1 MSKVKMSFNPAKTHK
16 IVLTKKVNHDFISG
30 MRKDLETMNYHG
42 RNGTFTSKKRKKGKM
57 GSKNAEKRSHF
68 NRLSEE
74 SWLGAVS
81 NKELRV
87 L

>member
-1 MSKVKMSFNPAKTHK
+1 
-16 IVLTKKVNHDFISG
+16 

-42 RNGTFTSKKRKKGKM
+42 RNGIFTSKKRKKGKM

-74 SWLGAVS
+74 SWLAAVS

>member
-1 MSKVKMSFNPAKTHK
+1 MSFNP
-16 IVLTKKVNHDFISG
+16 KKCVNKNFHHDFISG

-42 RNGTFTSKKRKKGKM
+42 RNGIFTSKKRKKGTM

-68 NRLSEE
+68 NQLSDE

>member
-1 MSKVKMSFNPAKTHK
+1 
-16 IVLTKKVNHDFISG
+16 

-42 RNGTFTSKKRKKGKM
+42 RNGIFTSKKRKKGTM

>member
-1 MSKVKMSFNPAKTHK
+1 
-16 IVLTKKVNHDFISG
+16 

-42 RNGTFTSKKRKKGKM
+42 RNGIFTLKKRKKETM
-57 GSKNAEKRSHF
+57 GSKYAEKSSHF

-74 SWLGAVS
+74 SCLGVVS

>member
-1 MSKVKMSFNPAKTHK
+1 
-16 IVLTKKVNHDFISG
+16 

-42 RNGTFTSKKRKKGKM
+42 RNGIFTSKKRKKGAM
-57 GSKNAEKRSHF
+57 RVKNAEKRSHF

-74 SWLGAVS
+74 SWLGEVS